1 MSSRLSKVDES
12 DPRIAEAFRRTR
24 ESRGYVSNLLATM
37 CHAPELQKAHAAAG
51 HILRFESD
59 LTELQRE
66 LAICLTVRDVPY
78 GWAHHG
84 QLLQQLGFSDAQMAA
99 VKAGR
104 VPDSLSQADQALC
117 AFALA
122 YASCKGV
129 PDDVLARFRAH
140 FSDKQAV
147 EVGMLVSNYL
157 AAGAFI
163 IAFQP
168 EIEPPEILAREREW
182 QKIRP
187 GAAA

>member
-12 DPRIAEAFRRTR
+12 DPRVAEAFRRTR
-24 ESRGYVSNLLATM
+24 ESRGFVSNLLATL
-37 CHAPELQKAHAAAG
+37 CHAPELQQAHAAAG
-51 HILRFESD
+51 HILRFQSN

-66 LAICLTVRDVPY
+66 LAICLTVRNVPY

-84 QLLQQLGFSDAQMAA
+84 PLLQQLGLSDAQMAS

-104 VPDSLSQADQALC
+104 IPDGLSEGGHAVC
-117 AFALA
+117 EVCLA
-122 YASCKGV
+122 YPGCQGV
-129 PDDVLARFRAH
+129 PDEVLARFRRH

-147 EVGMLVSNYL
+147 EVGMLMSNYL
-157 AAGAFI
+157 GIGAFI

-168 EIEPPEILAREREW
+168 EIDPPEALQRELEW

-187 GAAA
+187 GAG